1 MPQDGARLVVT
12 DLRMGQEPSYVFSFA
27 VARRASAPQPLVPP
41 VAIGGRGDVAIGEAL
56 SWLWRRAGGAD
67 IDPPRG

>member
-1 MPQDGARLVVT
+1 
-12 DLRMGQEPSYVFSFA
+12 
-27 VARRASAPQPLVPP
+27 VPP
-41 VAIGGRGDVAIGEAL
+41 VAVGGRGDVAIGAAL